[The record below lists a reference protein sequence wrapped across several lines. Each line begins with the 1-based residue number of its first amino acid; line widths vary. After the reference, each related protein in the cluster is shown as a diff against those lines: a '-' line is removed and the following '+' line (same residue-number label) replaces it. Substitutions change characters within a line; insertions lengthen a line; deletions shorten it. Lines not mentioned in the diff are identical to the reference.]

1 MKLFEYQAKEVFA
14 AQGLSVPQGSIAT
27 DSSGVEQA
35 AVAIGFPCVLK
46 SQVLRGGRGKAGLIK
61 VVHSPQEAGKV
72 AQELFDSPHGVRKI
86 LVEKAVDIARE
97 IYLSITVDPLSAR
110 ALILACADGGVEI
123 ETLAR
128 TSPEKIVREYV
139 DLDTGLL
146 PFTARNCAYSL
157 GLEGD
162 LAKKFTQVVE
172 TLYKV
177 FRSQDA
183 ELAEINPLFV
193 TKSGELVAGDGKLS
207 IDDNS
212 MFRHPEWEPDRD
224 YFGSD
229 IEFEAYKE
237 GIPYL
242 QFDGDISLMCAG
254 AGLTTTVYDLIA
266 DAGGTVANYLEFGGP
281 NYRKGL
287 RAMELCVRN
296 NPKVILIV
304 TFGTIA
310 RADIMAEGIVGAIST
325 LKPPCPIVVCIRGT
339 GEDAASAT
347 LKAAGLDPLTDTEVA
362 VKRAVELAATAAS
375 AGAAI

>member
-14 AQGLSVPQGSIAT
+14 AHGLSVPQGSIAT
-27 DSSGVEQA
+27 DSAGAEQA
-35 AVAIGFPCVLK
+35 AVVIGFPCVLK

-61 VVHSPQEAGKV
+61 VVHTPLEAEK
-72 AQELFDSPHGVRKI
+72 AARDLFNSPHGVRKI

-97 IYLSITVDPLSAR
+97 LYLSITVDPLSAR
-110 ALILACADGGVEI
+110 ALILACSDGGVEI

-128 TSPEKIVREYV
+128 TAPEKIVREYV

-146 PFTARNCAYSL
+146 PFAARNCAYSL

-162 LAKKFTQVVE
+162 LAKKFALVVE
-172 TLYKV
+172 SLYKL
-177 FRSQDA
+177 FRNLDA
-183 ELAEINPLFV
+183 ELVEINPLFV
-193 TKSGELVAGDGKLS
+193 TKSGDLVAGDGKLS

-212 MFRHPEWEPDRD
+212 MSRHPEWEPGRD
-224 YFGSD
+224 YFGSEV
-229 IEFEAYKE
+229 EFEAYKE

-266 DAGGTVANYLEFGGP
+266 DSGGTVANYLEFGGP

-310 RADIMAEGIVGAIST
+310 RADVMAEGIVQAMEA
-325 LKPPCPIVVCIRGT
+325 LKPKCPIVVCIRGT
-339 GEDAASAT
+339 GEDAAAAT
-347 LKAAGLDPLTDTEVA
+347 LRAAGLDPLTDTEMA
-362 VKRAVELAATAAS
+362 VKRAVELARGETGGHA
-375 AGAAI
+375 